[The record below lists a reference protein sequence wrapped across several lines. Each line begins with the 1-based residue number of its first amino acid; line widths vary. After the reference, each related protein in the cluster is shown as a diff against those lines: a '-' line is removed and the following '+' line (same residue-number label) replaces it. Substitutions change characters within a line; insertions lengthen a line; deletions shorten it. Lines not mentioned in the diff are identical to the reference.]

1 MASPQIENGYTKISN
16 EIMEALCGIR
26 ISGEARQCLDVIIR
40 KTYGFN
46 KKEDHISLSQFCLLT
61 KMRKQFVCRS
71 LVKLAKM
78 NLTIIKK
85 DNENT
90 TSYRFNKDFD
100 NWKPLSKKVI
110 VINFDNKSLSKKRH
124 TKEIYTKEILS
135 SNNDDK
141 KLNQDVKAII
151 DYWFKKWHKVYG
163 TKPIVSGGKF
173 TKVAKPI
180 ISAVGLEKAKAVC
193 DVYFITDNEMYRKQS
208 WGFMTMMSSEV
219 FNSLLTK
226 I

>member
-1 MASPQIENGYTKISN
+1 MSSPQLEKGYTKIAN

-26 ISGEARQCLDVIIR
+26 ISGEARQCLDVIFR

-46 KKEDHISLSQFCLLT
+46 KKYDKISLSQFCLLT
-61 KMRKQFVCRS
+61 KMRKGDVCRA
-71 LVKLAKM
+71 LLKLNKL
-78 NLTIIKK
+78 NIIISKK
-85 DNENT
+85 ANDNI

-100 NWKPLSKKVI
+100 TWKPLAKKLIVSKKA
-110 VINFDNKSLSKKRH
+110 NASLAKKRH
-124 TKEIYTKEILS
+124 TKETNTKEILS
-135 SNNDDK
+135 SNDDK
-141 KLNQDVKAII
+141 KLNQDVKSII
-151 DYWFKKWHKVYG
+151 DYWFVKWQGVYG

-173 TKVAKPI
+173 TKVAKPVI
-180 ISAVGLEKAKAVC
+180 KAVGLEKSKKVC
-193 DVYFITDNEMYRKQS
+193 DSYFLTDNEMYRKQS